1 VRPKGLEI
9 EIKSKWDDFFKKDLK
24 MVKNKT
30 LARVETFPV
39 SSEHVEWV
47 SDNWLN
53 RRSFCELNVNDMES
67 KD

>member
-1 VRPKGLEI
+1 
-9 EIKSKWDDFFKKDLK
+9 